1 MTRIGIIGNG
11 VAATI
16 AINEIR
22 KNSDDFDIELFTD
35 ERWGYYP
42 RPNLI
47 EFIARKR
54 TVEEVVQYDR
64 DWYDKQDIQIHLS
77 SPITRIRTGD
87 LGLETFGIDHGQF
100 DRILLSAG
108 SHPFLPPIQ
117 GTEKKGVHVLRTLDD
132 AIDIKEAVKGAGREV
147 VVGGGILGVELAVA
161 LKQVGGDPII
171 VSNIDNLLP
180 IQLDAGASSVL
191 LRKLEDMG
199 ITVVLNVSCNKII
212 GDISAAGV
220 VSARGDSIEGDLIVV
235 ATGVRPNTHLA
246 STSGL
251 AVNHAIV
258 VDKHMETT
266 VKGIYAAGD
275 CMECNGMW
283 HDIIPWAV
291 STSRIAAQNILK
303 PKSASLD
310 EFISF
315 NTLKVVGIDLTSIGF
330 VHPASTEYESIVQ
343 VDQEGGKYFKAV
355 IRDEKLVGGIAIGNK
370 KVAKK
375 LRMLVTTRSDVS
387 DQKRTLFEVD

>member
-11 VAATI
+11 VAATT

-22 KNSDDFDIELFTD
+22 KSSDEFEIEVFTD

-47 EFIARKR
+47 EFIAGTR
-54 TVEEVVQYDR
+54 TVEEVVQYGP
-64 DWYDKQDIQIHLS
+64 DWYDKHDIQIHLS
-77 SPITRIRTGD
+77 SPITKIRTGD

-100 DRILLSAG
+100 DRILVSAG

-117 GTEKKGVHVLRTLDD
+117 GQEKKGVHVLRTLDD
-132 AIDIKEAVKGAGREV
+132 AIDIKEAVKGAGREI

-161 LKQVGGDPII
+161 LKQVGGEPII
-171 VSNIDNLLP
+171 VSNIDTLMLV
-180 IQLDAGASSVL
+180 QLDAGASGVL

-199 ITVVLNVSCNKII
+199 ITVVLNVSCNKVV

-220 VSARGDSIEGDLIVV
+220 VSGRGDSIEGDLIVI

-251 AVNHAIV
+251 AVKYAIE
-258 VDKHMETT
+258 VDEYMETT

-275 CMECNGMW
+275 CMEYKGIC

-303 PKSASLD
+303 PKSASLV
-310 EFISF
+310 EFIPF

-330 VHPASTEYESIVQ
+330 VHPESTEYESITQ
-343 VDQEGGKYFKAV
+343 VDREGGKYFKGV
-355 IRDEKLVGGIAIGNK
+355 IKDGKLVGGIAIGNK

-375 LRMLVTTRSDVS
+375 LRMLVNTSSDVS